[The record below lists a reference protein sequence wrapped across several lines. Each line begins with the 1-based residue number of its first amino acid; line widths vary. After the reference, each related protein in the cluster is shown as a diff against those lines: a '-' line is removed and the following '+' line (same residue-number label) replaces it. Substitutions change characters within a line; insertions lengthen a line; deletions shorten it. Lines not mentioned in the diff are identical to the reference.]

1 MEEKLTGG
9 LTEQEIKEAEALMG
23 ETGECATRVLMQS
36 RRQYVKELRKVI
48 EAADVVIQVLD
59 SRDPEG
65 CRNSEL
71 EQNVLK
77 QNKKMLLIVNKIDLV
92 PAQNARAWQKY
103 LRREFPCILFKA
115 NTQNQSSNL
124 ATSTTIFKKS
134 MTEKSDMAN

>member
-1 MEEKLTGG
+1 
-9 LTEQEIKEAEALMG
+9 MG